1 MLSFGL
7 NLLKREVLSKSPLLS
22 SIRAM
27 ETPKSGS
34 SRHTSRLRR
43 TRSTVPKAEAAVAT
57 PSPAPSYSAPCRTS
71 TPSSKESA
79 SSNPAP
85 PAKENTNDD
94 DDDDYLWYPGTQYED
109 GPPEIYWRDEAS
121 PRTTRAMLRKRT
133 DDAWLAAG
141 ESLDEPT
148 PTAKVDSLAS
158 KIVPLPQLPTMCK
171 RQVSEVAKEN
181 QRKAIEEFE
190 QIYKKMLED
199 EAAAAAA
206 NAEET
211 REASSSCYND
221 KDMETTI
228 PQKNVEDADQFCDSG
243 DDSFLCRAS
252 QIVEKGPV
260 IVPKKDQR
268 ASQSEIKYPPAPS
281 TMRTPPVVNP
291 EVKEEEDDPFDDDM
305 DSLLSQIDVST
316 VPRAQEATAAGPSQ
330 SGPKTLLQKPLQKES
345 GFKRRYNSA
354 DAGTGTPPLG
364 CKGIASMPRC
374 ATSPDS
380 HRPSGLPGGRPLAR
394 CTREEIGEE
403 E

>member
-1 MLSFGL
+1 M
-7 NLLKREVLSKSPLLS
+7 
-22 SIRAM
+22 
-27 ETPKSGS
+27 
-34 SRHTSRLRR
+34 
-43 TRSTVPKAEAAVAT
+43 AT
-57 PSPAPSYSAPCRTS
+57 PTPAPSYSAPCRTS

-85 PAKENTNDD
+85 PASAKEDTND

-171 RQVSEVAKEN
+171 RQLSEVAKEN
-181 QRKAIEEFE
+181 QRKGRKAIEELE

-228 PQKNVEDADQFCDSG
+228 SQKNVEDADKFCDSG

-260 IVPKKDQR
+260 AVPKKDQR
-268 ASQSEIKYPPAPS
+268 AGQSEIKYPPTPS

-330 SGPKTLLQKPLQKES
+330 SGPKTLLQKPLQLES
-345 GFKRRYNSA
+345 GVKRRYNSA
-354 DAGTGTPPLG
+354 DAGKGTPPLG
-364 CKGIASMPRC
+364 YKSTASMPRC

-380 HRPSGLPGGRPLAR
+380 HRPPGLPGGRPLAR
-394 CTREEIGEE
+394 CTREEIGDEE
-403 E
+403 